1 MGIVAAVKRVLAEA
15 PVAVPARPAAEPQ
28 RRAPA
33 ASFAA
38 APVAA
43 MPTSRPSGAAAD
55 APEAGWTRIADS
67 FTVAQEVDAVWRF
80 FGDLPRV
87 ANCLPGA
94 VLEERDGTTLKGR
107 MRVKLGPMTPSF
119 AGTARLARDEAARSG
134 LLEGSGGDETSNS
147 RARGRLAYRLVP
159 EGAGATRVELTLD
172 FVLQGVLAQFGRSG
186 LVRDVVGRMV
196 QEFARNLSAAL
207 AEGETPTAPKPAAA
221 LDTGALFWRAL
232 WARILSL
239 LGLGR

>member
-1 MGIVAAVKRVLAEA
+1 MGIIAAVKRVLAEGPA
-15 PVAVPARPAAEPQ
+15 AVPARPAAEAQ
-28 RRAPA
+28 RRVPV

-43 MPTSRPSGAAAD
+43 APATRPAGSAAD
-55 APEAGWTRIADS
+55 APEVGWTRIADS
-67 FTVAQEVDAVWRF
+67 FTVAQPADAVWRF

-87 ANCLPGA
+87 AHCLPGA
-94 VLEERDGTTLKGR
+94 VLEESDGTTLKGR

-119 AGTARLARDEAARSG
+119 AGTARLERDEAARSG

-159 EGAGATRVELTLD
+159 KDAGATRVELTLD

-196 QEFARNLSAAL
+196 QEFARNLSTAL
-207 AEGETPTAPKPAAA
+207 AGGDKPVAPKPAAA

-232 WARILSL
+232 WARIHAFF
-239 LGLGR
+239 GLGR